1 MAITKPRAKNVE
13 EFIAAAPDAA
23 SDIRKP
29 NYVRKGK
36 KLQITLTIAQPLLER
51 VDKLAD
57 KLGQSRAGIINLAL
71 YQSLESGLQIDGEQR
86 DEIKN

>member
-1 MAITKPRAKNVE
+1 MAITKPKIKNVN

-23 SDIRKP
+23 HRAQP

-36 KLQITLTIAQPLLER
+36 KLQISLTIAQPLLER
-51 VDKLAD
+51 VDKLAA

-71 YQSLESGLQIDGEQR
+71 YQSLESGLQIGGEHH
-86 DEIKN
+86 E